1 MSPDPIDRY
10 HAGWSNAPVH
20 EPEQL
25 DLLRDSLAAIGPWPL
40 EAYEFVQRGLQETAV
55 RIHEHV
61 DTFAQPDRHVSGQEL
76 CLGLRDYAIDQ
87 YGLLAP
93 MVLELWHVHRTD
105 DFGRIVFAMI
115 DLGLMQQRPED
126 SVDDFCGV
134 YDFREAFDQ
143 QSLQER
149 IGEPQ
154 PG

>member
-1 MSPDPIDRY
+1 M
-10 HAGWSNAPVH
+10 H
-20 EPEQL
+20 EPQEHVL
-25 DLLRDSLAAIGPWPL
+25 PRESLAAIGPWPL
-40 EAYEFVQRGLQETAV
+40 EAYEFVQRGLQATAV
-55 RIHEHV
+55 RIHDQQQV
-61 DTFAQPDRHVSGQEL
+61 DTFAHQDRHISGQEL

-115 DLGLMQQRPED
+115 EMELMHQRPED
-126 SVDDFCGV
+126 SIEDFCGV

-143 QSLQER
+143 QSLCER